1 MSEDENSIITNLEYF
16 LGNEK
21 KCQACFSKELILKQT
36 FTFQFLPE
44 T

>member
-21 KCQACFSKELILKQT
+21 KMSSVFLKRIDPQANVYFPISS
-36 FTFQFLPE
+36 
-44 T
+44 